1 MVLFEVTSHMPDG
14 SVIIKFKNGYSFEG
28 FVDVKY
34 NPTSGT
40 LTTPTGAKYDIPD
53 FKEDVYAVFNLIEKN
68 KLERYRIKDNNAI

>member
-14 SVIIKFKNGYSFEG
+14 SVIIKFKNGYS

-53 FKEDVYAVFNLIEKN
+53 FEDVYAVFNLIEKN